1 MTFDDAK
8 KLLDA
13 GAPESID
20 EAAELLSVLTE
31 TRRYSGVYIAIAL
44 YESRKLYTAGRWSK
58 WAMERWRFSDEKK
71 AFHRANVGEM
81 LRAAEGK
88 PALHGRFMELGIT
101 VLETWVKLFNEGK
114 NLVAEKKIEEP
125 LAVVVNF
132 LKTCPDA
139 FDLTRDRLDRKIAEF
154 LHPDQGFAQLELR
167 FDALGSALE
176 DEQLDKLICRED
188 FGSGAAF
195 TMAYNG
201 AKLADHAA
209 RVIER
214 SGDDL
219 PAEALKQILDNLDG
233 AARKLRAAIAAKR
246 SRGE

>member
-8 KLLDA
+8 KLIDA

-44 YESRKLYTAGRWSK
+44 YESRKLYTVGRWSK
-58 WAMERWRFSDEKK
+58 WAMERWHFSDEKK

-114 NLVAEKKIEEP
+114 NLAAEKKIDAP
-125 LAVVVNF
+125 LLVIANF

-139 FDLTRDRLDRKIAEF
+139 FDLSRDRLDRKIAEF
-154 LHPDQGFAQLELR
+154 LHPDRGIVQLELR
-167 FDALGSALE
+167 FDALGSALK
-176 DEQLDKLICRED
+176 DEQLDKLIWRED
-188 FGSGAAF
+188 FGADAAF

-209 RVIER
+209 RVIAQDGGE
-214 SGDDL
+214 L
-219 PAEALKQILDNLDG
+219 PAEALEQILDDLDG

-246 SRGE
+246 RWGA